1 MKFMSS
7 KLKEVN
13 VVVTVSGEDEK
24 VRRTTALEIKK
35 AIQKM
40 NRLNKHKDPSNEG
53 ISFEIS
59 F

>member
-7 KLKEVN
+7 KLKEVHI
-13 VVVTVSGEDEK
+13 VVTVSGEDEK
-24 VRRTTALEIKK
+24 TRKDTALEIRK

-40 NRLNKHKDPSNEG
+40 NRLNKHKEPSNEG
-53 ISFEIS
+53 VSYEIS